1 MARELRREPPA
12 VSNCGIWKNPVQNDI
27 SKPIMAFIII
37 IILRLWPQSNDTVS
51 STFLSENIS
60 ARREWGRQP
69 VAIWTLHSFQLG
81 IYCQLLAF
89 RKTETATASQ
99 HHHFYPC
106 FISEMSLIAGRAGG
120 CNLTPSRVVTVLISI
135 LMFGSEVFQSRV
147 NITKQPVKWSGSD
160 PLIMMSPISANQRVS
175 DWPIRGLVCQILWVL
190 SPMSCS

>member
-1 MARELRREPPA
+1 MIKKIGTFHQIPNLSWLYCIYSWVCSIFCPGHRWWSPPGHGLDTELRVVHGLQTRLLSWSHGSEREPPA

-60 ARREWGRQP
+60 ARREWGRQQP

-89 RKTETATASQ
+89 RETQTEQ
-99 HHHFYPC
+99 HSIT
-106 FISEMSLIAGRAGG
+106 FIRVLFPKWVWLQARPA
-120 CNLTPSRVVTVLISI
+120 VVT
-135 LMFGSEVFQSRV
+135 
-147 NITKQPVKWSGSD
+147 
-160 PLIMMSPISANQRVS
+160 
-175 DWPIRGLVCQILWVL
+175 
-190 SPMSCS
+190 